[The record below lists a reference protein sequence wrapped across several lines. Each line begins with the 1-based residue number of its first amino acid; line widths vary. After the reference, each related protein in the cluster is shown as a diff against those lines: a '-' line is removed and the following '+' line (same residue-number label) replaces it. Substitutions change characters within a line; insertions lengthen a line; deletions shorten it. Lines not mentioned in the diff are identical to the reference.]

1 MAQFDQKTWN
11 PNVFQKYLTKV
22 PNEHLYQFVKNGVF
36 KQNQSLA
43 SKLKDDV
50 GGNYIEEPIKGI
62 LNGEVTN
69 YDGVSDIAAT
79 SRETFKQG
87 KIVVGR
93 AKGFVEKDFST
104 DISGAEFLPTA
115 DMAGE
120 VGEYFQGVDQDD
132 ILAILE
138 GIFKMSDTEGAK
150 FVEKHTYDVTGKN
163 TGTVGASTLNRAITK
178 ASGDHK
184 NIFTMVYMDSFV
196 AADYEDLQLLNY
208 FTYTD
213 AMGIQRDLA
222 LATLN
227 GRTVIIDDDCPV
239 EEVAAAY
246 EKTSDVALDNTK
258 TYYTRSGSSSA
269 GYTYTAVTTPVL
281 ADIGS
286 YYEMTAAAYTKHISY
301 VLGKGFIE
309 YADCGAKV
317 PNEMD
322 RDPATNGG
330 KTTLYVRQR
339 HLYAPKYISFTKASM
354 VTESPTTAEL
364 ANGANW
370 EIVNNGQSGTNK
382 AYIKDKLIPVA
393 RIMSKVS
400 E

>member
-36 KQNQSLA
+36 KQNQNLA
-43 SKLKDDV
+43 SKLKEDV

-69 YDGVSDIAAT
+69 YDGVSNIAAT

-150 FVEKHTYDVTGKN
+150 FVEKHTYDVTGKSS
-163 TGTVGASTLNRAITK
+163 GTVGASTLNRAITK

-239 EEVAAAY
+239 QEGYYAAASTDTGALQVVASGASTGEINLADVKKGDFYPAGVAA
-246 EKTSDVALDNTK
+246 SDYVVAGNK
-258 TYYTRSGSSSA
+258 H
-269 GYTYTAVTTPVL
+269 V
-281 ADIGS
+281 S
-286 YYEMTAAAYTKHISY
+286 YI
-301 VLGKGFIE
+301 LGKGFIE

-354 VTESPTTAEL
+354 STESPTTAEL
-364 ANGANW
+364 ATGSNW
-370 EIVNNGQSGTNK
+370 EIVNNGQSGANK